1 MDTIKD
7 IKNVIESIV
16 DVKRETVSLQE
27 VMDDIKIARFL
38 CEKNIKST
46 NPGLYG
52 KMSKDL
58 EYLSRLLSR
67 IYELITEKIG
77 TSGAIKENYK
87 ALVYKTFEDITLR
100 IGIEAAAP
108 GGSLTF
114 FTNVISFLLDR
125 AAEYAYVRGAK
136 STESIFLAQMRN
148 RLWGDLWEMAER
160 NDRITKMTLTEAK
173 ELRDRITHLVD
184 TIENTASTE
193 VYIHFYA
200 LVVYVFLLN
209 ILNNMSEYE
218 KFGI

>member
-7 IKNVIESIV
+7 IKHVIESIV

-27 VMDDIKIARFL
+27 IMDDTKIARFL

-46 NPGLYG
+46 NPSLYE
-52 KMSKDL
+52 KMAKDL
-58 EYLSRLLSR
+58 EFLSRLLSR
-67 IYELITEKIG
+67 IHDLITERIG

-100 IGIEAAAP
+100 IGITAASS
-108 GGSLTF
+108 GGDLTF

-136 STESIFLAQMRN
+136 STEGIFLAHTRT
-148 RLWGDLWEMAER
+148 RLWEDLWEMAER
-160 NDRITKMTLTEAK
+160 NDQLKKMTFAEAK

-184 TIENTASTE
+184 TIESTASTE

-200 LVVYVFLLN
+200 LVVYMSLLN
-209 ILNNMSEYE
+209 ILNNINEYE